1 MVWVNHE
8 KMGPMPVGRVP
19 ELEFVADLE
28 TCFLVVSECGQICEK
43 VFPLRQH
50 RIIEPIFFVNAY
62 ERGEAPAQICKVVI
76 GIGSYFSKLT
86 LSIFRRCSGGE

>member
-1 MVWVNHE
+1 
-8 KMGPMPVGRVP
+8 MPVGRVP
-19 ELEFVADLE
+19 ELDFVADLE
-28 TCFLVVSECGQICEK
+28 TGFLVIPECGQICEK

-50 RIIEPIFFVNAY
+50 RIIEPIFLVNAD
-62 ERGEAPAQICKVVI
+62 ERGEAPAQIRKVVI

>member
-1 MVWVNHE
+1 
-8 KMGPMPVGRVP
+8 MGPMPVGRVP

-28 TCFLVVSECGQICEK
+28 TGFLVVPECWQIGKE

-50 RIIEPIFFVNAY
+50 RIIEPIFFVNAD
-62 ERGEAPAQICKVVI
+62 ERGEAPAQISKVVI
-76 GIGSYFSKLT
+76 GIGSYFPKLT

>member
-1 MVWVNHE
+1 
-8 KMGPMPVGRVP
+8 MPVSRVP

-28 TCFLVVSECGQICEK
+28 PCFFVVPECGQICEK

-50 RIIEPIFFVNAY
+50 RILETVFLVNAD
-62 ERGEAPAQICKVVI
+62 ERGEAPAQIRKVVI
-76 GIGSYFSKLT
+76 GVGSYFSQLT

>member
-1 MVWVNHE
+1 
-8 KMGPMPVGRVP
+8 MPVGRVR

-43 VFPLRQH
+43 VFPFRQH
-50 RIIEPIFFVNAY
+50 RIIEPVFLVNAD

-76 GIGSYFSKLT
+76 GVCSYFSKFA
-86 LSIFRRCSGGE
+86 LSIFRRCGGGD